1 MQEQDPVIHVLLG
14 AGARYEGKLFFEGRA
29 RIDGEFVGEVYS
41 EGLLIVGDEATVKG
55 TIAVRALIVRGG
67 TIEADIQA
75 TELVELHAPAQVRG
89 EIRTQSLFMEK
100 GVHFDGSCVMG
111 EIHDLHDS
119 PLPSRSAE
127 DTSPDGY
134 KDQPSRS

>member
-1 MQEQDPVIHVLLG
+1 MQDQDSVIHVLLG

-29 RIDGEFVGEVYS
+29 RIDGEFAGEIHS
-41 EGLLIVGDEATVKG
+41 DGLLIVGDEATVKG
-55 TIAVRALIVRGG
+55 VISVQALIVRGG
-67 TIEADIQA
+67 KVEGDVQA
-75 TELVELHAPAQVRG
+75 TELVELHAPAHVRG
-89 EIRTQSLFMEK
+89 DIRTPLLFMEK

-111 EIHDLHDS
+111 EVYELDDS
-119 PLPSRSAE
+119 PLPARSAE